1 MIKVKNL
8 SFGYEKSL
16 ILKEICFSLV
26 QSCVC
31 TILGPNGS
39 GKTTLLKLLDKLLKP
54 LKGSINVF
62 EDDLNSLP
70 LRDIAKKIAYL
81 PQESNVSFSYTVF
94 DVVLSGR
101 AHNVGMFFQPKL
113 EDKQKA
119 LQSLKILGI
128 EHLKD
133 KTYVQL
139 SGGQKRLVL
148 IARALTQEAK
158 VMLFDEPTNHL
169 DFSNQF
175 SILTLIKKLTHS
187 HNRTSILTLHDPN
200 MAALF
205 SDLIIMVKQGEILA
219 FGKASDVLTKENLSK
234 LYDISI
240 NIFKMYDFTF
250 ALPEGLNV

>member
-16 ILKEICFSLV
+16 ILKEICFNLTK
-26 QSCVC
+26 SCVC
-31 TILGPNGS
+31 TILGPNGC

-62 EDDLNSLP
+62 EEDLNNLT
-70 LRDIAKKIAYL
+70 LRDIAKRIAYL

-101 AHNVGMFFQPKL
+101 AHNVGMFFQPKP

-119 LQSLKILGI
+119 IQSLKILGI
-128 EHLKD
+128 EHLKN
-133 KTYVQL
+133 KTYAQL

-175 SILTLIKKLTHS
+175 SILALIKKLTYA

-200 MAALF
+200 LAALF
-205 SDLIIMVKQGEILA
+205 SDLVIMVKKGEILA
-219 FGKASDVLTKENLSK
+219 FGKTSDVLTKENLSK
-234 LYDISI
+234 LYERNI
-240 NIFKMYDFTF
+240 NILRINDFIF